1 MYQVYTDQMNHVR
14 KGCLARKRQDVRSDG
29 SRIEGSHKGWNSL
42 QRAQPSGIAVF
53 VALGHDHVLRR
64 NMRIA
69 TANNK
74 SSPFTSF
81 DTSTYG
87 SHHTRLVNH
96 TSKLWNKLRLSKH
109 GNSSGLLALPELKL
123 VDSGERFGLVS
134 SENAATFGGLFPNEA
149 KIEVKSEDTL
159 LSLDPSEDLNQ
170 NLEDERLRVVD
181 ELGIDAQ
188 LLNLPLVQSAASTST
203 FGISRGPIEGSSS
216 VLTGQIVSNISNTFA
231 AASSHLVSSESS
243 ARHSHW

>member
-1 MYQVYTDQMNHVR
+1 MDQVYADQMNHVR

-69 TANNK
+69 TADNK

-123 VDSGERFGLVS
+123 VNSGEQFGLVG
-134 SENAATFGGLFPNEA
+134 SESTVSFGGLFLNEV
-149 KIEVKSEDTL
+149 KTELKSEDSL
-159 LSLDPSEDLNQ
+159 LSLDSGEDLNQ
-170 NLEDERLRVVD
+170 DLEDERLRVVD
-181 ELGIDAQ
+181 ELGIDPQ
-188 LLNLPLVQSAASTST
+188 LLSQPLVQPTANTST
-203 FGISRGPIEGSSS
+203 LGISRSP
-216 VLTGQIVSNISNTFA
+216 IVSNSDTFTMGL
-231 AASSHLVSSESS
+231 SYLVVSSGLS
-243 ARHSHW
+243 ACSHAGCYTIVACG